1 MLWFG
6 SETIQFFY
14 MYNICQDK
22 MTSNINGYQ
31 TDQRT
36 LARPT
41 HLAVEWRFN
50 DSSSLHHSLS
60 QIVVT
65 METRYLYV
73 KHLQR
78 LGSSLL
84 PEISTRFDTR
94 KLRTS
99 LSIQTFNMCIYF
111 IYILHI
117 PKYLFKQV
125 LCFIFACKQNG

>member
-1 MLWFG
+1 
-6 SETIQFFY
+6 
-14 MYNICQDK
+14 MYNICQDR
-22 MTSNINGYQ
+22 MTPNINGYQ

-41 HLAVEWRFN
+41 HLAVKIQRHRD